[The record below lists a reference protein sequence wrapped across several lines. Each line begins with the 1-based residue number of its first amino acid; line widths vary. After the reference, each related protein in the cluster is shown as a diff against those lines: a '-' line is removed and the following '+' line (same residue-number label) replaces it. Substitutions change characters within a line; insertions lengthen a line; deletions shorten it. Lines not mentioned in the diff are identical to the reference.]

1 MNKPISLIIEDA
13 RQAIIHAVNNTDL
26 PPVLLESIIK
36 DIYNEIRQ
44 LKLEQYKSDKAEYER
59 SLQLEQV
66 EKNKKFE
73 QIEKVQQTDKVE
85 EVECDVEPVI

>member
-13 RQAIIHAVNNTDL
+13 RQTIVQAINSTDL

-44 LKLEQYKSDKAEYER
+44 LELEQYKSDKAEYER
-59 SLQLEQV
+59 SLQLEQA
-66 EKNKKFE
+66 EKNKQSE
-73 QIEKVQQTDKVE
+73 QIEEVEQTDKVE